1 MKTVVDEI
9 RKTRGQIMYGL
20 IGHCEE
26 CDGKPLEDGYGGHL
40 CCCC

>member
-20 IGHCEE
+20 VGHCEE

-40 CCCC
+40 C